1 VFEIMKEIIAP
12 ISRELIEAE
21 LTPEKFQRKTN
32 KADNE
37 IYILTYHDSPNI
49 MMEIGRLREVTFRAA
64 GGGIGEEVDID
75 HYDTTDNNP
84 YKQLIVWDPSRK
96 EILGGYR
103 YILGEGLPRDENGEV
118 PLATSHLFKFSD
130 QFIDEYLPYVI
141 ELGRSFVQPE
151 YQSSKAGAK
160 ALFALDNLW
169 DGLGALM
176 IDHPEIRYFFGK
188 VTMYTQYN
196 QSARDLILHFFGK
209 YFSDP
214 DQLVLPKRPMPY
226 SPDTERF
233 NELFKDKDYD
243 EAYKILSQEVRSCG
257 ENIPPLINAY
267 MSLTPTMRT
276 FGTVISDEFGDVE
289 ETGIMLSIDDMYDTK
304 VDRHVSTYLEELADK
319 QENPKLRF
327 Q

>member
-1 VFEIMKEIIAP
+1 MKEIIP
-12 ISRELIEAE
+12 PVPRELIESE
-21 LTPEKFQRKTN
+21 LTADKFQRKTN

-49 MMEIGRLREVTFRAA
+49 MREIGRLRELTFRTA

-75 HYDTTDNNP
+75 HFDTREEHP
-84 YKQLIVWDPSRK
+84 YKQLIVWDPSRR

-103 YILGEGLPRDENGEV
+103 YIHCAGLPRDENGEV
-118 PLATSHLFKFSD
+118 SLATTHHFRFSD
-130 QFIDEYLPYVI
+130 EFIDDYLPYVI
-141 ELGRSFVQPE
+141 ELGRSFVQPD

-176 IDHPEIRYFFGK
+176 IDYPDVRFYFGK
-188 VTMYTQYN
+188 VTMYPQYN
-196 QSARDLILHFFGK
+196 QSARNLILYFFEK
-209 YFSDP
+209 YFPDP
-214 DQLVLPKRPMPY
+214 DELVRPKNPMPY
-226 SPDTERF
+226 TADSARLV
-233 NELFKDKDYD
+233 ELFSDKSYED
-243 EAYKILSQEVRSCG
+243 AYKILSAEVRKHG

-267 MSLTPTMRT
+267 MSLTPSMRT

-289 ETGIMLSIDDMYDTK
+289 ETGILLDIDDMYDAK
-304 VDRHVSTYLEELADK
+304 IDRHVGTYLEELADK
-319 QENPKLRF
+319 QENPKVRF